1 MEMEPYQIGGKRMSL
16 FKEYR
21 DYDTNLNMVFNMCE
35 DVLNYDGSTMEEKAN
50 AAALRSMAIDEAYR
64 LRNGTIKSIL
74 ERF

>member
-1 MEMEPYQIGGKRMSL
+1 MSL